1 MICKKYTKIEHSG
14 AVISESAKRKFYKT
28 GNRKYSG
35 NKNAYKMWWLFVHIL
50 SQSTTFSGYYDNLLV
65 PLYLVLSYLSCTCTL
80 VYLYWNPLQA
90 NSTRTCLFLELYYS
104 STFMYYSSIKVY
116 IFWVAKASY
125 KQNYV
130 IHPHSLLQLYSF
142 LCY

>member
-1 MICKKYTKIEHSG
+1 MQNENFIKRETENILGIRTRTKCDD
-14 AVISESAKRKFYKT
+14 F
-28 GNRKYSG
+28 
-35 NKNAYKMWWLFVHIL
+35 LC
-50 SQSTTFSGYYDNLLV
+50 TFSVKVPLLV
-65 PLYLVLSYLSCTCTL
+65 VTMIPLYLVLSYLSCTCTL

-104 STFMYYSSIKVY
+104 STFMYYSSFMSMTKVIKVN